1 MLVAVAMH
9 KIIKDSIH
17 KIKRHTLAQ
26 PPPTVYVTYNSN
38 VTDRVVPESAKK

>member
-17 KIKRHTLAQ
+17 KMKCHTLAQ
-26 PPPTVYVTYNSN
+26 LPPTVYVTYNSI
-38 VTDRVVPESAKK
+38 VTDKVVPESGKK